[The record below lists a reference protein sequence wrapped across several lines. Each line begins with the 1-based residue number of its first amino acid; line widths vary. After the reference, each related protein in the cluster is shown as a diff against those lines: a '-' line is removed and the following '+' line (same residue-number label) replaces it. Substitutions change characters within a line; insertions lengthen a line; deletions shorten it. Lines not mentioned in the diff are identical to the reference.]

1 MTFTVTLAELSVFII
16 AISFLILVVSIIPTL
31 IQLRQTGK
39 ALQELSEQG
48 IKVLEDVK
56 EITHKVNGNVSDLDE
71 TVKKVKDVSLKAAGV
86 VEVIVNAV
94 RGPAVTLAA
103 AIAGVTFGLKHF
115 RKGGEKDVQE

>member
-71 TVKKVKDVSLKAAGV
+71 AVKKVKDVGLKAAGIAEIV
-86 VEVIVNAV
+86 VDALK
-94 RGPAVTLAA
+94 GPAITLAGVL
-103 AIAGVTFGLKHF
+103 AGIKFGLKHF
-115 RKGGEKDVQE
+115 RKEDKSNVQ